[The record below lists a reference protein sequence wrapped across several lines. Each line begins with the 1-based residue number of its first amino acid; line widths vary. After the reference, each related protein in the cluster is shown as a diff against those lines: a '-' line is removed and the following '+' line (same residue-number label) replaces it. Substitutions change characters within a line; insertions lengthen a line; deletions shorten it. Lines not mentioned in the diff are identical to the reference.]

1 MKRLF
6 LFLILPILALN
17 AAFSQKQTLSLEQM
31 FTDRSLYPGYVS
43 GLQPHFSQSYFTY
56 SSDEY
61 ELKKV
66 DAKGKETVLFSLA
79 DLNAALSGAGVAEMK
94 YFPEYEWM
102 NDSKIRIV
110 EANKWIEV
118 DVNLKKA
125 EVRNSWN
132 KEAKNLDMS
141 PLNNIAA
148 YTIDNNLFISVG
160 GAEKAITAETNK
172 GIVCG
177 QTVHRNE
184 FGIEKGIFWSPKGN
198 MLAFYRMD
206 ETMVTDYPLVDINAR
221 EAELANTKYPMAG
234 MTSHQ
239 VTLGVYNIT
248 AGKTVF
254 MKTGEPKEQYLTNI
268 SWSPDEKFVFI
279 GMLNR
284 DQNHLKWNQYDASTG
299 DFIKTLFEEKSDRYV
314 EPATPFVFLPGSADK
329 FICQSQRD
337 GYNHL
342 YLFNTEGK
350 LLKQLTSG
358 SWMVTEFGGFDA
370 KGEKIWFTA
379 TKDSPLE
386 NHAYILNIKD
396 GKITKI
402 TAESGTHTV
411 FLTKD
416 FSLVCDYFSSVT
428 MAASCSMKTTA
439 GKEIKS
445 LLKNENPLE
454 DYAVP
459 TPEFLTLKAEDGT
472 PLYGRLLKPV
482 DFDSTKQY
490 PVIVYVYGGPHAQ
503 LVNNSW
509 TGGAGMFLYYLA
521 SKGYIVFTLDNRGS
535 ANRGLN
541 FESAIFRNC
550 GTVEVDDQMV
560 GVNWL
565 KSKSWVD
572 QTRMGVHGW
581 SYGGF
586 MTISM
591 MLKQPGVFKAAVA
604 GGPVIDW
611 KYYEVMYGERY
622 MDTPESN
629 PDGYKNAALTNYA
642 DKLDGR
648 LLIIQGYQDATVV
661 PQHCLSFLEASIKAG
676 KLVDFFM
683 YPNHEHNVRG
693 KDRLHLYRMIDQYF
707 EDHL

>member
-1 MKRLF
+1 MKKVVLLF
-6 LFLILPILALN
+6 LLSFLSVSFV
-17 AAFSQKQTLSLEQM
+17 FSQTKTLTLDAI
-31 FTDRSLYPGYVS
+31 FKDRAMYPGYVYN
-43 GLQPHFSQSYFTY
+43 LNPHFSQPYFTY
-56 SSDEY
+56 SNDDDA
-61 ELKKV
+61 LVKV
-66 DAKGKETVLFSLA
+66 DAKGKETTLLTLA
-79 DLNAALSGAGVAEMK
+79 ELNTIVKSSGIEALKG
-94 YFPEYEWM
+94 FPAYTWVS
-102 NDSKIRIV
+102 DTKIRLL
-110 EANKWIEV
+110 EGNKWIEV
-118 DVNLKKA
+118 DVFAKKA

-132 KEAKNLDMS
+132 KDAENADFS
-141 PLNNIAA
+141 PEKFLVA
-148 YTIDNNLFISVG
+148 YTLENNVYLSAN
-160 GAEKAITAETNK
+160 GAEKAITSETNK

-177 QTVHRNE
+177 QSVHRNE
-184 FGIEKGIFWSPKGN
+184 FGISKGLYWSPKGN
-198 MLAFYRMD
+198 KLAFYRMD
-206 ETMVTDYPLVDINAR
+206 ETMVTDYPLVDINTR
-221 EAELANTKYPMAG
+221 IAEVNNTKYPMAG

-239 VTLGVYNIT
+239 VTLGIYDVAT
-248 AGKTVF
+248 GKTIFV
-254 MKTGEPKEQYLTNI
+254 KTGEPKEQYLTNI
-268 SWSPDEKFVFI
+268 SWSPDEKYVFI
-279 GMLNR
+279 GVLNR
-284 DQNHLKWNQYDASTG
+284 DQNHLKWNQYDAVTG
-299 DFIKTLFEEKSDRYV
+299 EFIKTLFEEKSDRYV
-314 EPATPFVFLPGSADK
+314 EPFTPLVFVPGKTDQ
-329 FICQSQRD
+329 FVWQSQRD

-342 YLFNTEGK
+342 YLFNTEGQ
-350 LLKQLTSG
+350 LLKQLTKG
-358 SWMVTEFGGFDA
+358 SWMVTEIGAFTV
-370 KGEKIWFTA
+370 KGDKLWFTA
-379 TKDSPLE
+379 TKESPLE
-386 NHAYILNIKD
+386 NHAYMLNIKD
-396 GKITKI
+396 GKITKL
-402 TAESGTHTV
+402 TTEAGTHSV
-411 FLTKD
+411 SLTRD
-416 FSLVCDYFSSVT
+416 FSLMSDYYSSVS
-428 MAASCSMKTTA
+428 MGASMSIKSTA

-445 LLKNENPLE
+445 LLKDENPLK

-459 TPEFLTLKAEDGT
+459 TPEFVTLNADDGT
-472 PLYGRLLKPV
+472 PLYARLLKPV
-482 DFDSTKQY
+482 GFDPAKKY

-503 LVNNSW
+503 LVTNSW

-521 SKGYIVFTLDNRGS
+521 SKGYVVFTLDNRGS

-550 GTVEVDDQMV
+550 GTVEVADQMV

-565 KSKSWVD
+565 KSQPWVD

-591 MLKQPGVFKAAVA
+591 MLKQPGVFKTAVA

-648 LLIIQGYQDATVV
+648 LLIIQGYQDNTVV

-693 KDRLHLYRMIDQYF
+693 KDRQHLYKMIDLYF

>member
-1 MKRLF
+1 MKRIF
-6 LFLILPILALN
+6 LFLVLPLLALN
-17 AAFSQKQTLSLEQM
+17 ATLAQKQTLSLEQI

-43 GLQPHFSQSYFTY
+43 GLQPHFSQNYFSYI
-56 SSDEY
+56 SDDDD
-61 ELKKV
+61 LKKV
-66 DAKGKETVLFSLA
+66 DVKGKETILISLT
-79 DLNAALSGAGVAEMK
+79 DLNAAFAGAGIEAIK
-94 YFPEYEWM
+94 YFPEYEWIA
-102 NDSKIRIV
+102 DSKIRII
-110 EANKWIEV
+110 EGSKWIEV
-118 DVNLKKA
+118 DIASKKA
-125 EVRNSWN
+125 VAKNSWN
-132 KEAKNLDMS
+132 KEAENTDLS
-141 PLNNIAA
+141 PEKYMVA
-148 YTIDNNLFISVG
+148 YTLENNVYLSVG
-160 GAEKAITAETNK
+160 GYEKAITTETEK

-198 MLAFYRMD
+198 MLAFYKMD

-221 EAELANTKYPMAG
+221 EAKVTNSKYPMAG

-239 VTLGVYNIT
+239 VTLWVYDV
-248 AGKTVF
+248 ASGKTIF
-254 MKTGEPKEQYLTNI
+254 IKTGEPKEQYLTNI
-268 SWSPDEKFVFI
+268 SWSPDEKYVFI
-279 GMLNR
+279 GVLNR
-284 DQNHLKWNQYDASTG
+284 DQNHLKWNQYDAATG
-299 DFIKTLFEEKSDRYV
+299 EFIKTLFEETSDRYI
-314 EPATPFVFLPGSADK
+314 EPLTPFVFLPGSSDK
-329 FICQSQRD
+329 FVWQSQRD

-342 YLFNTEGK
+342 YLFNTQGQ
-350 LLKQLTSG
+350 LLKQLTKG
-358 SWMVTEFGGFDA
+358 SWIVTEFGGFDA

-379 TKDSPLE
+379 TKESPLE

-396 GKITKI
+396 EKITKI
-402 TAESGTHTV
+402 TAEPGTHTV

-428 MAASCSMKTTA
+428 MAASCSMKTTS

-459 TPEFLTLKAEDGT
+459 TPEFISLKADDGT

-482 DFDSTKQY
+482 GFDSTKLY

-503 LVNNSW
+503 LVSNSW

-521 SKGYIVFTLDNRGS
+521 SKGYVVFTLDNRGS

-565 KSKSWVD
+565 KSQSWVD

-629 PDGYKNAALTNYA
+629 PDGYKNSALTNYA
-642 DKLDGR
+642 DKLAGR

-693 KDRLHLYRMIDQYF
+693 KDRLHLYKMIDQYF
-707 EDHL
+707 TDHL